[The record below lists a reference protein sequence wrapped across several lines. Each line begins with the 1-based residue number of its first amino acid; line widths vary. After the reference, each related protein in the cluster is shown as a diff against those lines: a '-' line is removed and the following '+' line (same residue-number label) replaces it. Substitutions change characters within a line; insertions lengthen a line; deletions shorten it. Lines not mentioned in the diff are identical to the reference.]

1 MKIEVHDCFI
11 LTTGAR
17 MGCESMDEKRRD
29 CQLEFDRLWERLSKG
44 DEKFNGINTV
54 NHQTDIRITKLE
66 TNLINLIKS
75 MGNLTK
81 SIWGAVTVMASIGI
95 GFIIWYIQSL

>member
-1 MKIEVHDCFI
+1 
-11 LTTGAR
+11 

-44 DEKFNGINTV
+44 DEKFNGISST
-54 NHQTDIRITKLE
+54 NHQTDIRLTKLE

>member
-1 MKIEVHDCFI
+1 MKIEGFTIIYDSR
-11 LTTGAR
+11 GSR
-17 MGCESMDEKRRD
+17 MGCYDMEEKRHD

-44 DEKFNGINTV
+44 DEKFNGISTT
-54 NHQTDIRITKLE
+54 NHQTDIRLTKLE